1 VIGLCNF
8 RHGHQTKE
16 DYFKWKIICD
26 TPNGSEPNIIAG
38 WNGKLSS
45 VGPIVAVQVM
55 SNKYKIIEGEIKCGV
70 ISKKRMN
77 MTRS

>member
-16 DYFKWKIICD
+16 DYFKRKIICD
-26 TPNGSEPNIIAG
+26 TASGSEPNSIAG
-38 WNGKLSS
+38 WNGKPSS
-45 VGPIVAVQVM
+45 IGPIVVVQNYVKK
-55 SNKYKIIEGEIKCGV
+55 NKIIEGDIKCGV